1 MVYPATMTVLSS
13 QFGRAIND
21 RRRHACTL
29 EASPQVRQLHSRPVT
44 AVLIQSP
51 NMNICCRVAV
61 VVALLAIRI
70 DAAEPSAVSP
80 AEAPVALNP
89 LKSVLL
95 DRANGKLLLKTKVVL
110 REGVL
115 EMLICKSQ
123 TKEHESILS
132 IDADA
137 YLIHAGLLLLGAE
150 PGKPASY
157 DTEFHPPSGQVI
169 DIVCHWTDETGQ
181 PQQRNARQWVR
192 HVTRRYYEA
201 PLAKVPAGVKVG
213 RGEDLKYDAKNK
225 LLLWFGQMTA
235 EQRDALLKLSNDKEF
250 QTGIRSFFDNSQS
263 REIDAQWVFAG
274 SGFFQ
279 EEGGKQVYMAEGGN
293 VVCVANFGD
302 ALLDVS
308 VQSTSSNDS
317 GLLFEPYTERIPPL
331 GTEVTVE
338 LIPAKG
344 EAAKP

>member
-1 MVYPATMTVLSS
+1 MKTRNP
-13 QFGRAIND
+13 I
-21 RRRHACTL
+21 
-29 EASPQVRQLHSRPVT
+29 
-44 AVLIQSP
+44 
-51 NMNICCRVAV
+51 AV
-61 VVALLAIRI
+61 VLMLLAAMPVS
-70 DAAEPSAVSP
+70 AADPVVAP
-80 AEAPVALNP
+80 ASTIEGPVALNP
-89 LKSVLL
+89 QKSVLL

-123 TKEHESILS
+123 SKEHESILA

-169 DIVCHWTDETGQ
+169 DIVCHWTDDAGQ
-181 PQQRNARQWVR
+181 PQQRNAREWVR

-235 EQRDALLKLSNDKEF
+235 ERRDGFLKLSDDQEF
-250 QTGIRSFFDNSQS
+250 QAGIRSFFEQSQS
-263 REIDAQWVFAG
+263 REIDARWVFAG
-274 SGFFQ
+274 SGFFE
-279 EEGGKQVYMAEGGN
+279 EEGGRKVYMAEGGN
-293 VVCVANFGD
+293 VVCVANFAD
-302 ALLDVS
+302 ALLDVT

-317 GLLFEPYTERIPPL
+317 GLLFEPYMERIPPL

-338 LIPAKG
+338 LIPVKG
-344 EAAKP
+344 ETPQS